1 MILTDIFKVM
11 KKIIIL
17 FLLISLF
24 IFSVY
29 TEEDKFSVNNNII
42 LQSTI
47 TNSTVAQREQALPL
61 LDLKNSIKTGKLLLD
76 LPLEI
81 PVKYNLSSTS
91 KQIVSEILKN
101 IHIQS
106 LPELKP
112 VILTE
117 DLEIS
122 QDSEEYQLKRILE
135 SDFKDQNW
143 TKAYNLI
150 TNFLRVD
157 HSEKIKTKAHFY
169 RAQVLFFQDKY
180 RESFMEFTLAG
191 DNSVIKTK
199 QWIDTLL
206 NYLHKMN
213 M

>member
-29 TEEDKFSVNNNII
+29 TEEDKFSVNSNII
-42 LQSTI
+42 LQSTT
-47 TNSTVAQREQALPL
+47 TNSTVSQREQALPL

-81 PVKYNLSSTS
+81 PVKCNLSSPS
-91 KQIVSEILKN
+91 KQIVSEILNN

-206 NYLHKMN
+206 NYLHKIN